1 MTESQKYQSML
12 GEVEGIV
19 KSMSSP
25 DLDLD
30 EMVSKVERGYE
41 LIQAM
46 RDRLNQTKE
55 KIDQLQQKYEAP
67 QLESD

>member
-1 MTESQKYQSML
+1 MTESVRYQTML
-12 GEVEGIV
+12 EEVEGIV
-19 KSMSSP
+19 KQMSSP

-30 EMVSKVERGYE
+30 QMVTKVERGYE

-55 KIDQLQQKYEAP
+55 KIDQLQQKYE
-67 QLESD
+67 S